1 MATAF
6 RVIDERHATR
16 TAGPGPLARLAT
28 SLWRGLKH
36 LHERRHAEMDQLP
49 VEYWFW
55 SC

>member
-6 RVIDERHATR
+6 RVIDVRHATR
-16 TAGPGPLARLAT
+16 TAGPGPLARLAA
-28 SLWRGLKH
+28 SLWQGLKH
-36 LHERRHAEMDQLP
+36 LHARRHAEMEQLP